1 MSASSDDSDRPDQPK
16 EPVSPVTPDL
26 GPESS
31 PLQSGHFADVPLP
44 RLLLDLYGS
53 SFNGRLELSRDKT
66 TKQIVFQKGAPV
78 VSESNLPNE
87 TLGVQLMD
95 TGQLSQADHE
105 KISSYMRRKK
115 CREGVALLALKL
127 IDPKQLFEAL
137 KEQVRRRI
145 IEAFAWSKGAFRLLP
160 EEPGKSE
167 IQPFRNDPFLLV
179 RDGLCAHWTPDQI
192 LSALMTQMERYAHP
206 TSKLDRA
213 RKRLGGDPQVDALLD
228 AIDGRRMLGE
238 AIGSGFNSPPLLATT
253 WVLINAR
260 LIELQDAPIADETD
274 QSQEFVPPDI
284 EIEIE
289 SAPSGA
295 QAGPDSRPTP
305 DADARAAGTAA
316 RTGAGTGAGTKNEA
330 AEIMRKE
337 VLERHES
344 LDDLTYYDLLGVPSD
359 ATPGAIRKAYFSAA
373 KRYHPDGLTRLGL
386 NDIKEEANAVFSHIA
401 EANEI
406 LSDAEKRRSYDAAI
420 NDEEPEVDVNLLAQ
434 AETLYRKSE
443 ILSRMGDFRGALE
456 FLRPCVELWPEECA
470 YQSALG
476 WALFKQ
482 PKPDLESAR
491 EHLERALELDAD
503 DPVTHTHLGVLLK
516 ELGESERAAE
526 LLARAKMLES

>member
-1 MSASSDDSDRPDQPK
+1 MSASSNDSDQPAQPK

-26 GPESS
+26 EPDSS

-44 RLLLDLYGS
+44 RLLLDLYRS

-95 TGQLSQADHE
+95 AGQLSQADHE
-105 KISSYMRRKK
+105 KISSYMRLKK

-127 IDPKQLFEAL
+127 IEPKQLFEAL
-137 KEQVRRRI
+137 KEQVRRRV

-160 EEPGKSE
+160 EESGKSE

-192 LSALMTQMERYAHP
+192 LSALMTQMESYAHP
-206 TSKLDRA
+206 TSKLDGA
-213 RKRLGGDPQVDALLD
+213 RKRLGGDPQIDALLD

-238 AIGSGFNSPPLLATT
+238 AIGSGFNSPPLLATA

-260 LIELQDAPIADETD
+260 LIELQDTPIVDEAD
-274 QSQEFVPPDI
+274 QSQEFVPADI

-289 SAPSGA
+289 SAPSAA
-295 QAGPDSRPTP
+295 QTGPDSRPTL
-305 DADARAAGTAA
+305 DADPRSAGTAA
-316 RTGAGTGAGTKNEA
+316 GTKNKA

-344 LDDLTYYDLLGVPSD
+344 LDDLTFYDLLGVPSD
-359 ATPGAIRKAYFSAA
+359 ATPAAIRKAYFAAA

-386 NDIKEEANAVFSHIA
+386 NDIKDEANTVFSHIA

-420 NDEEPEVDVNLLAQ
+420 NDEGPEVDVNLLAQ

-482 PKPDLESAR
+482 PQSELESAR

-503 DPVTHTHLGVLLK
+503 DPVTHTRLGVLLK